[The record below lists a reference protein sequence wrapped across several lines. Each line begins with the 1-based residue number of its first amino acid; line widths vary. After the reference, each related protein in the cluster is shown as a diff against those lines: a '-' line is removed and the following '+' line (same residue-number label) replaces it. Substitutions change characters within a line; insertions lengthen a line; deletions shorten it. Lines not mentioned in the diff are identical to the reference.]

1 MKSSIDKRIDTEI
14 TVSESLFACGLLDIT
29 DFLCSSLKVFLEKE
43 GRYLGIVKSYMNTL
57 DQTYNKFN
65 QNLSEVDS
73 DIYGRILFLLK
84 PILIK
89 EFIRLRKKKISEG
102 DCIIVMI
109 KKILSIISEIP
120 EFQFRKEVKT
130 GLKVITRMY
139 DNIKNRFKKDA
150 LYNFSNII
158 RSKMALGQ
166 IGKYSLDKFDLTE
179 IENKE
184 KEIYSGPEAI
194 VSHDSN
200 KVTEISWTGE

>member
-1 MKSSIDKRIDTEI
+1 
-14 TVSESLFACGLLDIT
+14 
-29 DFLCSSLKVFLEKE
+29 
-43 GRYLGIVKSYMNTL
+43 MNTL

-130 GLKVITRMY
+130 GLKVVTRMY

-150 LYNFSNII
+150 LYNFSNTI